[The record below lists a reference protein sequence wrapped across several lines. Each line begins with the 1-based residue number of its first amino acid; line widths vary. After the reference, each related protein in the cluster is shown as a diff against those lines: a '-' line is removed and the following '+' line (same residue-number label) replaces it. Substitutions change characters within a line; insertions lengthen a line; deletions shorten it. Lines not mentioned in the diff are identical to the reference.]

1 MRKIFIGFISFI
13 LVIGIIG
20 VNVYI
25 SISNSISSNSIK
37 NNVSNNFMSGIIY
50 DDNGNK
56 SEIFNTIVRL
66 SGLDED
72 TVLKL
77 MENETAKKYITDV
90 VNSIYD
96 YNLTGDDSYKYTGDK
111 IYDIVDQNID
121 KVMSEIDYPFS
132 ESDKREVIKYMNNNM
147 DYIIDTI
154 YSTDIGGYTRD

>member
-1 MRKIFIGFISFI
+1 M
-13 LVIGIIG
+13 
-20 VNVYI
+20 

-37 NNVSNNFMSGIIY
+37 NNISNNFMSGIIY

-66 SGLDED
+66 SGLDDD

-121 KVMSEIDYPFS
+121 KVMNEIDYPFS

>member
-1 MRKIFIGFISFI
+1 MRKFWCGFISFI

-20 VNVYI
+20 VNVYM
-25 SISNSISSNSIK
+25 SISNSISSNLIK
-37 NNVSNNFMSGIIY
+37 NNISNNFMSGIIY

-72 TVLKL
+72 TVLRL
-77 MENETAKKYITDV
+77 MENDTAKKYITDV

-96 YNLTGDDSYKYTGDK
+96 YNLTGDDSYKYTKDE
-111 IYDIVDQNID
+111 IYDIVEQNID

-132 ESDKREVIKYMNNNM
+132 ESDKREIIKYMDNNM
-147 DYIIDTI
+147 DYVINTI

>member
-1 MRKIFIGFISFI
+1 MRKFWCGFISFI

-20 VNVYI
+20 VNVYM
-25 SISNSISSNSIK
+25 SISNSISSNLIK
-37 NNVSNNFMSGIIY
+37 NNISNNFMSGIIY

-72 TVLKL
+72 TVLRL

-96 YNLTGDDSYKYTGDK
+96 YNLTGNDSYKYTKDE
-111 IYDIVDQNID
+111 IYDIVEQNID
-121 KVMSEIDYPFS
+121 KVMSEIDYSFS
-132 ESDKREVIKYMNNNM
+132 ESNKREVIKYMDNNM
-147 DYIIDTI
+147 DYIINTI

>member
-1 MRKIFIGFISFI
+1 MRKFWCGFISFI

-20 VNVYI
+20 INIYM
-25 SISNSISSNSIK
+25 SISNSISSNLIK
-37 NNVSNNFMSGIIY
+37 NNISNNFMSGIIY

-72 TVLKL
+72 TVLRL

-96 YNLTGDDSYKYTGDK
+96 YNLTGDDSYKYTKDE
-111 IYDIVDQNID
+111 IYDIVDKNID

-132 ESDKREVIKYMNNNM
+132 ESDKREVIKYMDNNM
-147 DYIIDTI
+147 DYIINTI

>member
-1 MRKIFIGFISFI
+1 MRKFWCGFISFI
-13 LVIGIIG
+13 LVVGIIG
-20 VNVYI
+20 INVYM

-37 NNVSNNFMSGIIY
+37 NNISNNFMSGIIY

-72 TVLKL
+72 TVLRL

-96 YNLTGDDSYKYTGDK
+96 YNLTGDDSYKYTKDE

-132 ESDKREVIKYMNNNM
+132 ESDKREVIKYMDNNM
-147 DYIIDTI
+147 DYIIYTI

>member
-1 MRKIFIGFISFI
+1 MRKFWCRFISFI

-20 VNVYI
+20 VNVYM
-25 SISNSISSNSIK
+25 SISNSISSNLIK
-37 NNVSNNFMSGIIY
+37 NNISNNFMSGIIY

-72 TVLKL
+72 TVLRL
-77 MENETAKKYITDV
+77 MENDTAKKYITDV

-96 YNLTGDDSYKYTGDK
+96 YNLTGDDSYKYTKDE
-111 IYDIVDQNID
+111 IYDIVEQNID
-121 KVMSEIDYPFS
+121 KVMSEIDYLFS
-132 ESDKREVIKYMNNNM
+132 ESDKREIIKYMDNNM
-147 DYIIDTI
+147 DYVINTI

>member
-1 MRKIFIGFISFI
+1 MRKFWCGFISFI

-20 VNVYI
+20 INIYM
-25 SISNSISSNSIK
+25 SISNSISSNLIK
-37 NNVSNNFMSGIIY
+37 NNISNNFMSGIIY

-72 TVLKL
+72 TVLRL

-96 YNLTGDDSYKYTGDK
+96 YNLTGDDSYKYTKDE

-147 DYIIDTI
+147 DYIINTI
-154 YSTDIGGYTRD
+154 YSTDIGGYTHD